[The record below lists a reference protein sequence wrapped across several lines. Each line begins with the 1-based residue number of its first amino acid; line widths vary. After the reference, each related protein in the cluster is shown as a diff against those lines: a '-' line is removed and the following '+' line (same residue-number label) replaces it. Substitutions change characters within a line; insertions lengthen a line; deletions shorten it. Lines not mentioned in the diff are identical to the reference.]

1 MAASL
6 TLKSFVIPFSN
17 AAEEECVAF
26 IPQPSEAEMIAMAK
40 SLGYIFSRF
49 KNAVAEGSDFLV
61 VVKDWKIMLDEHL
74 GSGEKAEA
82 QKKQLAAF
90 FDRRILLANIFNKET
105 GEVVKAEL
113 VEDEAVMH
121 EIKGML
127 LFFVAALR
135 YAPQLLKMKELLEY
149 TTLLS
154 ASEMQMSLKKSAAQ
168 REESQTKERSQKAL
182 SNPSPA
188 KTSSFSTK

>member
-1 MAASL
+1 MGATL
-6 TLKSFVIPFSN
+6 TLKSFVIPFFN
-17 AAEEECVAF
+17 AAEEECVAY
-26 IPQPSEAEMIAMAK
+26 IPQPSEAEMVAMAK

-49 KNAVAEGSDFLV
+49 KNAVTEGSDFLV
-61 VVKDWKIMLDEHL
+61 IVKDWEIMLDEHL
-74 GSGEKAEA
+74 GSGEKAGA

-105 GEVVKAEL
+105 GEVTKAEL
-113 VEDEAVMH
+113 VEGEEVLH
-121 EIKGML
+121 NLKGML

-168 REESQTKERSQKAL
+168 KAESQTKERSQKVSSNL
-182 SNPSPA
+182 SQA
-188 KTSSFSTK
+188 KTSSSSIN

>member
-6 TLKSFVIPFSN
+6 TLKSFTIPFLN
-17 AAEEECVAF
+17 AAEEECVAY
-26 IPQPSEAEMIAMAK
+26 IPQPSEAEMAAMAK
-40 SLGYIFSRF
+40 SLGYIFSRY
-49 KNAVAEGSDFLV
+49 KNAMAEGSDFLV
-61 VVKDWKIMLDEHL
+61 IVRDWEIMLDEHL

-105 GEVVKAEL
+105 GEVTKAEL
-113 VEDEAVMH
+113 LNDEVLH
-121 EIKGML
+121 NLKGML

-168 REESQTKERSQKAL
+168 KVESQPKGQSQKAS
-182 SNPSPA
+182 SNPSQA
-188 KTSSFSTK
+188 KTSSSSIK

>member
-1 MAASL
+1 MASL
-6 TLKSFVIPFSN
+6 TLKSFVIPFTN
-17 AAEEECVAF
+17 TADEECVAYV
-26 IPQPSEAEMIAMAK
+26 PQPSEAEMAAMAK
-40 SLGYIFSRF
+40 SLGYIFSRY

-61 VVKDWKIMLDEHL
+61 IVRDWEIMLDEHL

-105 GEVVKAEL
+105 GEVTKAEL
-113 VEDEAVMH
+113 ISDEVLH
-121 EIKGML
+121 NLKGML

-154 ASEMQMSLKKSAAQ
+154 ALEMQMSLKKSSAQ
-168 REESQTKERSQKAL
+168 SGESQTKERSQKAS
-182 SNPSPA
+182 SNPSQA
-188 KTSSFSTK
+188 KTSSSSIN

>member
-1 MAASL
+1 MASL
-6 TLKSFVIPFSN
+6 TLKSFVVPFFNS
-17 AAEEECVAF
+17 AEEECVAY
-26 IPQPSEAEMIAMAK
+26 IPQPSEAEMAAMAK
-40 SLGYIFSRF
+40 SLGYIFSRY

-61 VVKDWKIMLDEHL
+61 IIRDWEIMLDEHL

-105 GEVVKAEL
+105 GEVTKAEL
-113 VEDEAVMH
+113 ISDEVLH
-121 EIKGML
+121 NLKGTL

-168 REESQTKERSQKAL
+168 SAESQPKERSQKASSNL
-182 SNPSPA
+182 SQE
-188 KTSSFSTK
+188 KTSSSSIK